1 MQDSLAQFLA
11 KATEVLERIEP
22 WLPETVENVDWQ
34 QHWAARWVRTQRQGY
49 LRPIAVH
56 SQLKLADLLGI
67 EHQQRQLVENTQQF
81 LQGLPCNHA
90 LMWGARGTGKSSLV
104 RAILA
109 EYAVF
114 GLRLIEV
121 ERSDLVD
128 LPLIVE
134 ALRGRKERFV
144 IFCDDLSFDA
154 GEADFRQL
162 KSILDGSLEQAPENV
177 VLYVTSNRRHLLPE
191 HQSDN
196 QNWQRSE
203 SGELHPSEAVEDKI
217 ALSDR
222 FGLWLSF
229 YSFSQEHYL
238 DVVCHWVDHYAR
250 ALKLVWQRDEAFE
263 KAAIRWA
270 TARGNRNGRCAEQFA
285 KHWVGQLGL
294 QR

>member
-11 KATEVLERIEP
+11 KAIEVLERIEP

-67 EHQQRQLVENTQQF
+67 EHQQRQLVENSQQF

-121 ERSDLVD
+121 ERSNLVD

-134 ALRGRKERFV
+134 ALRGRPERFI

>member
-11 KATEVLERIEP
+11 KAIEVLERIEP

-67 EHQQRQLVENTQQF
+67 EHQQRQLVENSQQF

-109 EYAVF
+109 EYAAF

-121 ERSDLVD
+121 ERSNLVD

-134 ALRGRKERFV
+134 ALRGRPERFI

>member
-34 QHWAARWVRTQRQGY
+34 QHWAARWVRTQQQGY

-109 EYAVF
+109 QYAAV

-238 DVVCHWVDHYAR
+238 DVVCHWVDHHAR
-250 ALKLVWQRDEAFE
+250 ALKLVWQRDEGFE

>member
-134 ALRGRKERFV
+134 ALRGRPERFI

>member
-1 MQDSLAQFLA
+1 VQDSLAQFLA

-34 QHWAARWVRTQRQGY
+34 QHWAARWMRTQQQGY

-109 EYAVF
+109 EYAAF

>member
-1 MQDSLAQFLA
+1 VQEPLAQFLTR
-11 KATEVLERIEP
+11 ATEVLNRIEP
-22 WLPETVENVDWQ
+22 MLPQVITTVDWQ
-34 QHWAARWVRTQRQGY
+34 QHWAARWVRTQQQGY

-56 SQLKLADLLGI
+56 SQLKLTDLLGI
-67 EHQQRQLVENTQQF
+67 ERQQLQLVENTQQF
-81 LQGLPCNHA
+81 LHSLPCNHA

-109 EYAVF
+109 EYAAQ

-134 ALRGRKERFV
+134 TLRGRQERFI

-162 KSILDGSLEQAPENV
+162 KSILDGSLEQAPDNV
-177 VLYVTSNRRHLLPE
+177 ILYVTSNRRHLLPE

-229 YSFSQEHYL
+229 YSFTQEHYL
-238 DVVCHWVDHYAR
+238 DVVCHWVDHYAHQIKR
-250 ALKLVWQRDEAFE
+250 TWQRDDAFE
-263 KAAIRWA
+263 KAAISWA

-285 KHWVGQLGL
+285 RHWVGALGL
-294 QR
+294 QK

>member
-67 EHQQRQLVENTQQF
+67 EHQQRQLVENSQQF

-109 EYAVF
+109 QYAAF

-121 ERSDLVD
+121 ERSNLVD

-134 ALRGRKERFV
+134 ALRGRPERFI